1 MRKLRVIVGRYYE
14 RKEFPA
20 KLGTAI
26 CTIVKV
32 KGKSYG
38 YCTYLFL
45 LIPSGTKR
53 WAVFDRMSTEERG
66 KLLAQKQNIME
77 QRRKVMWRN
86 EVERKRERREAMRK
100 KARGLVRDSERFFS
114 YFRRFLD
121 EARRRAEKRRTE
133 LKARMAAEEEAR
145 KAEEEEEKKRAVY
158 ELEDG
163 PPVVVYLDLQQIR
176 CGDDVAGSLC
186 SEYCCDFTRRD
197 SIFCDSKLE
206 CF

>member
-1 MRKLRVIVGRYYE
+1 VDVKNSIYIYINILTIDSVIMNVQKLQTLEKRIIRGRPILRADRRLWWTVVRKLRVIVGRYYE

-100 KARGLVRDSERFFS
+100 KARGLVRDQTFS
-114 YFRRFLD
+114 R
-121 EARRRAEKRRTE
+121 
-133 LKARMAAEEEAR
+133 
-145 KAEEEEEKKRAVY
+145 
-158 ELEDG
+158 
-163 PPVVVYLDLQQIR
+163 
-176 CGDDVAGSLC
+176 
-186 SEYCCDFTRRD
+186 
-197 SIFCDSKLE
+197 
-206 CF
+206 